1 MRLSSNYIHSLIYK
15 QQKEKLKKLF
25 DKNFEYSHDN
35 LKNLFGNEILLC
47 YYKNSFYETGLSSG
61 DKNDLGD
68 FVQIFYLEQKSY
80 QVHLKNEDYSIVLTF
95 YKNDSHKV
103 IYLKEIHHLSEKIPY
118 TILDQDMDQIQ
129 EALSSDK
136 LFDIDIDSLYKK
148 VFHMEYKD
156 SK

>member
-15 QQKEKLKKLF
+15 HQKEKLKKLYEN
-25 DKNFEYSHDN
+25 DFEYSHDN
-35 LKNLFGNEILLC
+35 LKNLFGGEILLC
-47 YYKNSFYETGLSSG
+47 RYKNSFYETDLSLV

-68 FVQIFYLEQKSY
+68 FVQIFYIEQKSY

-103 IYLKEIHHLSEKIPY
+103 IYLNEIHHLSEKIPY
-118 TILDQDMDQIQ
+118 TILDQDIDQIQ

-136 LFDIDIDSLYKK
+136 LFDVNIDSLYKK
-148 VFHMEYKD
+148 IFHKEYKD
-156 SK
+156 SE